1 MTTDTSWLDTFGIG
15 NRLGT
20 PDLLLR
26 QEQAATAPHGLAVER
41 AFTKQVDAF
50 LAIQDVPTV
59 AFAVRDE
66 FDAEEIDQ
74 LHKALWNQ
82 GLASVLL
89 VRLPAEVRVYSLW
102 QRPVSQPLAESPDH
116 RLIGALKVG
125 ADALDCFD

>member
-1 MTTDTSWLDTFGIG
+1 MTNETSWLDIFGIS

-26 QEQAATAPHGLAVER
+26 REEPATAQHGHAVER
-41 AFTKQVDAF
+41 AFAKQVDAF
-50 LAIQDVPTV
+50 LAIQGVPTV

-82 GLASVLL
+82 GLASV
-89 VRLPAEVRVYSLW
+89 
-102 QRPVSQPLAESPDH
+102 Q
-116 RLIGALKVG
+116 IGRAHV
-125 ADALDCFD
+125 